1 MKNFAI
7 ILSAVLLC
15 ISCSSAPQEAV
26 LKVKVNAPVAEE
38 VVAVCHNDISV
49 LPLDGDG
56 CATFALKGSAMAFF
70 RIFHGQE
77 SLLLYMEEGD
87 NAALSFE
94 GHDLKGTYVFEGEKA
109 PAVKYLNTVSLVA
122 LPDQDYALPFDEYK
136 TRLDAKAAD
145 AVKLLKANG
154 LSSAGDF
161 EENEEDR
168 IRYSYAAPLIM
179 YPMAHRIMT
188 GNMEYQPGE
197 DYYDV
202 IESYVVEDERLACLD
217 EYRAF
222 VAEAMHVLDPEG
234 RGTTSVYPKTVAQ
247 MKYAADRL
255 SDPVVR
261 EIILHHI
268 AAAYVD
274 NFGVKDISEMENI
287 YHTYVRDTLLTS
299 SFAKKYERWDLSRP
313 GKRSPGFRA
322 PDVDGK
328 EYTLADFRGKYVYID
343 MWATWCGPCKREMPY
358 LKALEEEFKDAEIV
372 FVGLSVD
379 KDKAAW
385 ENMVRQGEL
394 TGVQLYLGTGSRFQE
409 GYRVEAIP
417 RFILLDKEGVI
428 ISNDMSRPSA
438 KETAETLRNLEG
450 IRL

>member
-1 MKNFAI
+1 MKGLFGIVA
-7 ILSAVLLC
+7 AVLLC
-15 ISCSSAPQEAV
+15 AGCSSASEDAV
-26 LKVKVNAPVAEE
+26 LNIKVTDPVAGE
-38 VVAVCHNDISV
+38 VVVVCHNNINV
-49 LPLDGDG
+49 LPLDESG
-56 CATFALKGSAMAFF
+56 CASFILKGSEMAYLKM
-70 RIFHGQE
+70 FHGRE
-77 SLLLYMEEGD
+77 SLLLYVEDGD
-87 NAALSFE
+87 VATVTFDGN
-94 GHDLKGTYVFEGEKA
+94 DLKGSYAVEGDMA

-122 LPDQDYALPFDEYK
+122 LPDEDYALPFEEYK
-136 TRLDAKAAD
+136 ARLDAKAAD
-145 AVKLLKANG
+145 AVKLMKANG
-154 LSSAGDF
+154 LSSVGDF
-161 EENEEDR
+161 EENESDR

-188 GNMEYQPGE
+188 GSMEYQPGE

-202 IESYVVEDERLACLD
+202 IGSYVVEDERLACLD
-217 EYRAF
+217 EYRSF
-222 VAEAMHVLDPEG
+222 MAEAMHVLDPEG
-234 RGTTSVYPKTVAQ
+234 REITSVYPKTVAQ
-247 MKYAADRL
+247 MKFAADRL

-268 AAAYVD
+268 ASAYVD
-274 NFGVKDISEMENI
+274 NFGVKDISEMENL

-299 SFAKKYERWDLSRP
+299 SFARKYERWDLSRP

-328 EYTLADFRGKYVYID
+328 ELTLADFRGKYVYID

-385 ENMVRQGEL
+385 ENMVRKGEL
-394 TGVQLYLGTGSRFQE
+394 TGVQLYLGTGSSFQE
-409 GYRVEAIP
+409 AYRVEGIP
-417 RFILLDKEGVI
+417 RFILLDKNGVI

-438 KETAETLRNLEG
+438 KETAQTLRNLEG

>member
-7 ILSAVLLC
+7 ILSAVLFC

-26 LKVKVNAPVAEE
+26 LKVKVNAPVAAE

-87 NAALSFE
+87 NAALTFE

-109 PAVKYLNTVSLVA
+109 AAVKYLNTVSLVA

-234 RGTTSVYPKTVAQ
+234 RGMTSVYPKTVAQ

-328 EYTLADFRGKYVYID
+328 VHTLADFRGKYVYID

-394 TGVQLYLGTGSRFQE
+394 IGVQLYLGTGSRFQE

>member
-7 ILSAVLLC
+7 ILSAVLFC

-56 CATFALKGSAMAFF
+56 CATFALKGSAMSFF

-109 PAVKYLNTVSLVA
+109 AAVKYLNTVSLVA

-188 GNMEYQPGE
+188 GDMEYQPGE

-255 SDPVVR
+255 SDPVVK

-328 EYTLADFRGKYVYID
+328 VHTLADFRGKYVYID

-417 RFILLDKEGVI
+417 RFILLDKECVI

>member
-1 MKNFAI
+1 MKGLFGIVA
-7 ILSAVLLC
+7 AVLLC
-15 ISCSSAPQEAV
+15 AGCSSASEDAV
-26 LKVKVNAPVAEE
+26 LNIKVTDPVAGE
-38 VVAVCHNDISV
+38 VVVVCHNNINV
-49 LPLDGDG
+49 LPLDESG
-56 CATFALKGSAMAFF
+56 CASFILKGSEMAYLKM
-70 RIFHGQE
+70 FHGRE
-77 SLLLYMEEGD
+77 SLLLYVEDGD
-87 NAALSFE
+87 VATVTFDGN
-94 GHDLKGTYVFEGEKA
+94 DLKGSYAVEGDMA

-122 LPDQDYALPFDEYK
+122 LPDEDYALPFEEYK
-136 TRLDAKAAD
+136 ARLDAKAAD
-145 AVKLLKANG
+145 AVKLMKANG
-154 LSSAGDF
+154 LSSVGDF
-161 EENEEDR
+161 EENESDR

-188 GNMEYQPGE
+188 GSMEYQPGE

-202 IESYVVEDERLACLD
+202 IGSYVVEDERLACLD
-217 EYRAF
+217 EYRSF
-222 VAEAMHVLDPEG
+222 MAEAMHVLDPEG
-234 RGTTSVYPKTVAQ
+234 REITSVYPKTVAQ
-247 MKYAADRL
+247 MKFAADRL

-268 AAAYVD
+268 ASAYVD
-274 NFGVKDISEMENI
+274 NFGVKDISEMENL

-299 SFAKKYERWDLSRP
+299 SFARKYERWDLSRP

-328 EYTLADFRGKYVYID
+328 EHTLTDFRGKYVYID

-385 ENMVRQGEL
+385 ENMVRKGEL
-394 TGVQLYLGTGSRFQE
+394 TGVQLYLGTGSSFQE
-409 GYRVEAIP
+409 AYRVEGIP
-417 RFILLDKEGVI
+417 RFILLDKNGVI

-438 KETAETLRNLEG
+438 KETAQTLRNLEG

>member
-7 ILSAVLLC
+7 ILSAVLFC

-26 LKVKVNAPVAEE
+26 LKVKVNAPVAAE

-87 NAALSFE
+87 NAALTFE

-109 PAVKYLNTVSLVA
+109 AAVKYLNTVSLVA

-188 GNMEYQPGE
+188 GDMEFQPGE

-255 SDPVVR
+255 SDPEVR
-261 EIILHHI
+261 EIIMHYI

-274 NFGVKDISEMENI
+274 NFGVTDIDEVENL
-287 YHTYVRDTLLTS
+287 YHTYVKDTTLTAS
-299 SFAKKYERWDLSRP
+299 YAAKHDRWDLSRA
-313 GKRSPGFRA
+313 GRRSPGFRA
-322 PDVDGK
+322 PDVNGN

-358 LKALEEEFKDAEIV
+358 LKALEDEFKDAEIV

>member
-7 ILSAVLLC
+7 ILSAVLFC

-56 CATFALKGSAMAFF
+56 CTTFALKGSDMAFF

-87 NAALSFE
+87 NAVLSFE

-154 LSSAGDF
+154 LSSVGDF
-161 EENEEDR
+161 EENEADR

-188 GNMEYQPGE
+188 ANMEYQPDEG
-197 DYYDV
+197 YYDV

-247 MKYAADRL
+247 MKYAADNL
-255 SDPVVR
+255 SDPAVK

-268 AAAYVD
+268 ASAYVD
-274 NFGVKDISEMENI
+274 NFGVKDISEIENL

-299 SFAKKYERWDLSRP
+299 SFARKYERWDLSRP
-313 GKRSPGFRA
+313 GKRSLGFRA
-322 PDVDGK
+322 PDVDGNVH
-328 EYTLADFRGKYVYID
+328 TLADFRGKYVYID

>member
-7 ILSAVLLC
+7 ILSAVLFC
-15 ISCSSAPQEAV
+15 ISCSSAPQDAV
-26 LKVKVNAPVAEE
+26 LKVKVNAPVAAE

-197 DYYDV
+197 DYYDA

-255 SDPVVR
+255 SDPVVK

-322 PDVDGK
+322 PDVNGN

-358 LKALEEEFKDAEIV
+358 LKALEDEFKDAEIV

>member
-7 ILSAVLLC
+7 ILSAVLFC

-26 LKVKVNAPVAEE
+26 LKVKVNAPVAAE

-136 TRLDAKAAD
+136 TRLEAKAAD

-168 IRYSYAAPLIM
+168 IRYSYATPLIM

-234 RGTTSVYPKTVAQ
+234 RGMTSVYPKTVAQ

-255 SDPVVR
+255 SDSVVK

-328 EYTLADFRGKYVYID
+328 VHTLSDFRGKYVYID

>member
-7 ILSAVLLC
+7 ILSAVLFC

-26 LKVKVNAPVAEE
+26 LKVKVNAPVAAE

-87 NAALSFE
+87 NAVLSFE

-234 RGTTSVYPKTVAQ
+234 RGMTSVYPKTVAQ

-255 SDPVVR
+255 SDPEVR
-261 EIILHHI
+261 EIIMHHI

-274 NFGVKDISEMENI
+274 NFGVTDIDEVENL
-287 YHTYVRDTLLTS
+287 YHTYVKDTTLTAS
-299 SFAKKYERWDLSRP
+299 YAAKHDRWDLSRA
-313 GKRSPGFRA
+313 GRRSPGFRA
-322 PDVDGK
+322 PDVNGN

>member
-7 ILSAVLLC
+7 ILSAVLFC

-26 LKVKVNAPVAEE
+26 LKVKVNAPVAAE

-136 TRLDAKAAD
+136 TRMDAKAVD

-255 SDPVVR
+255 SDPVVK

-328 EYTLADFRGKYVYID
+328 VHTLADFRGKYVYID

>member
-7 ILSAVLLC
+7 ILSAVLFC

-136 TRLDAKAAD
+136 IRLDAKAAD

-255 SDPVVR
+255 SDPVVK

-328 EYTLADFRGKYVYID
+328 VHTLADFRGKYVYID

-428 ISNDMSRPSA
+428 ISNDMSSPSA

>member
-7 ILSAVLLC
+7 ILSAVLFC

-26 LKVKVNAPVAEE
+26 LKVKVNAPVAAE

-87 NAALSFE
+87 NAALTFE
-94 GHDLKGTYVFEGEKA
+94 GHDLKGTYVFDGEKA

-168 IRYSYAAPLIM
+168 IRYSYATPLIM

-217 EYRAF
+217 EYRSF

-255 SDPVVR
+255 SDPVVK

-328 EYTLADFRGKYVYID
+328 VHTLADFRGKYVYID

>member
-7 ILSAVLLC
+7 ILSAVLFC

-26 LKVKVNAPVAEE
+26 LKVKVNAPVAAE
-38 VVAVCHNDISV
+38 VVVVCHNDISV

-136 TRLDAKAAD
+136 TRLDAKAVD

-255 SDPVVR
+255 SDPVVK

-328 EYTLADFRGKYVYID
+328 VHTLADFRGKYVYID

-379 KDKAAW
+379 KGKAAW

>member
-7 ILSAVLLC
+7 ILSAVLFC

-87 NAALSFE
+87 NAALTFE

-109 PAVKYLNTVSLVA
+109 AAVKYLNTVSLVA

-188 GNMEYQPGE
+188 GDMEFQPGE

-234 RGTTSVYPKTVAQ
+234 RGMTSVYPKTVAQ

-358 LKALEEEFKDAEIV
+358 LKALEDEFKDAEIV

>member
-7 ILSAVLLC
+7 ILSAVLFC

-26 LKVKVNAPVAEE
+26 LKVKVNDPVAAE

-87 NAALSFE
+87 NAVLSFE

-136 TRLDAKAAD
+136 TRLDAKAVD

-188 GNMEYQPGE
+188 GNMEFQPGE

-428 ISNDMSRPSA
+428 ISNDMFRPSA

>member
-7 ILSAVLLC
+7 ILSAVLFC

-26 LKVKVNAPVAEE
+26 LKVKVNAPVAAE

-234 RGTTSVYPKTVAQ
+234 RGMTSVYPKTVAQ

-255 SDPVVR
+255 SDPVVK

-328 EYTLADFRGKYVYID
+328 VHTLADFRGKYVYID

-385 ENMVRQGEL
+385 ENIVRQGEL

>member
-7 ILSAVLLC
+7 ILSAVLFC

-26 LKVKVNAPVAEE
+26 LKVKVNAPVATE

-56 CATFALKGSAMAFF
+56 CATFTLKGSVMACF
-70 RIFHGQE
+70 RLFHGQE

-94 GHDLKGTYVFEGEKA
+94 GHDIKGTYVFEGEKA

-122 LPDQDYALPFDEYK
+122 LPDEDYALPFEEYK

-154 LSSAGDF
+154 LSSVGDF

-247 MKYAADRL
+247 MKFAADRL
-255 SDPVVR
+255 SDPAVK

-299 SFAKKYERWDLSRP
+299 SFARKYERWDLSRP

>member
-7 ILSAVLLC
+7 ILSAVLFC

-26 LKVKVNAPVAEE
+26 LKVKVNAPVAAE

-179 YPMAHRIMT
+179 YPMAHRIIT
-188 GNMEYQPGE
+188 GDMEYQPGE

-255 SDPVVR
+255 SDPEVR
-261 EIILHHI
+261 EIIMHYI

-274 NFGVKDISEMENI
+274 NFGVTDIDEVENL
-287 YHTYVRDTLLTS
+287 YHTYVKDTTLTAS
-299 SFAKKYERWDLSRP
+299 YAAKHDRWDLSRA
-313 GKRSPGFRA
+313 GRRSPGFRA
-322 PDVDGK
+322 PDVNGN

>member
-7 ILSAVLLC
+7 ILSAVLFC

-26 LKVKVNAPVAEE
+26 LKVKVNAPVAAE

-87 NAALSFE
+87 NAALTFE

-109 PAVKYLNTVSLVA
+109 AAVKYLNTVSLVA

-179 YPMAHRIMT
+179 YPMAHRIIT
-188 GNMEYQPGE
+188 GDMEYQPGE

-234 RGTTSVYPKTVAQ
+234 RGMTSVYPKTVAQ

-328 EYTLADFRGKYVYID
+328 VHTLADFRGKYVYID

-394 TGVQLYLGTGSRFQE
+394 IGVQLYLGTGSRFQE

>member
-136 TRLDAKAAD
+136 TRLDAKAVD

-287 YHTYVRDTLLTS
+287 YHTYVRDTVLTS
-299 SFAKKYERWDLSRP
+299 SFARKYERWDLSRP

>member
-7 ILSAVLLC
+7 ILSAVLFC

-26 LKVKVNAPVAEE
+26 LKVKVNAPVAAE

-299 SFAKKYERWDLSRP
+299 SFARKYERWDLSRP

>member
-7 ILSAVLLC
+7 ILSAVLFC

-26 LKVKVNAPVAEE
+26 LKVKVNAPVAAE

-136 TRLDAKAAD
+136 TRLDAKAVD

-202 IESYVVEDERLACLD
+202 IESYVVEDERMACLD

-234 RGTTSVYPKTVAQ
+234 RGMTSVYPKTVAQ

-255 SDPVVR
+255 SDPVVK

-328 EYTLADFRGKYVYID
+328 VHTLADFRGKYVYID

-385 ENMVRQGEL
+385 ENIVRQGEL

>member
-7 ILSAVLLC
+7 ILSAVLFC

-26 LKVKVNAPVAEE
+26 LKVKVNAPVAAE

-136 TRLDAKAAD
+136 TRLDAKAVD

-328 EYTLADFRGKYVYID
+328 VHTLADFRGKYVYID
-343 MWATWCGPCKREMPY
+343 IWATWCGPCKREMPY